1 MDAERVDPDHQA
13 DRLGLG
19 QQQDPPRLA
28 GIRAGGPGVQHQ
40 AGPLLERH
48 RDAQVAADL
57 DLLAG
62 RPGHQELAGRQ

>member
-13 DRLGLG
+13 DPLGLG
-19 QQQDPPRLA
+19 QEQDPPRLTRF
-28 GIRAGGPGVQHQ
+28 RAGGPGIQDH
-40 AGPLLERH
+40 AGPLLKRH

-62 RPGHQELAGRQ
+62 RPGHKELAGRQ